1 MAEKKSSIVD
11 FGINMLRDLLN
22 SASKSQPVPEAAKEL
37 KLEDIPL
44 DTLKMEKISL
54 EQNEKKTLSRLREIE
69 GRKRQL
75 FSDGVQSAVSDR
87 EQTVLARKIKEL
99 DSEAAGLDQVLQAL
113 SKQMRVMNG
122 LVQIKEQ
129 SLILSSSSNS
139 IISRLKMDDIF
150 RYVNKASEGGEFQM
164 TKFDELLRAMDVN
177 ASIAPEY
184 REDADVLR
192 IKDAMKRAREAG
204 EHTEEKIDA
213 ELKALQEKKEPG
225 LENNDLG

>member
-1 MAEKKSSIVD
+1 MAEKKSTLVE
-11 FGINMLRDLLN
+11 FGINMIRDLLN
-22 SASKSQPVPEAAKEL
+22 STVKSQPVPAAAKEL

-75 FSDGVQSAVSDR
+75 FSEGVQGNISDR
-87 EQTVLARKIKEL
+87 ERTVLARKIKEL
-99 DSEAAGLDQVLQAL
+99 DSEAAGLDTVLQAL
-113 SKQMRVMNG
+113 SKEMRVMNG

-129 SLILSSSSNS
+129 SLILSTSSNS
-139 IISRLKMDDIF
+139 IISKLNMDDIF
-150 RYVNKASEGGEFQM
+150 RYVNKASEGGAFQM

-184 REDADVLR
+184 REEADVLR
-192 IKDAMKRAREAG
+192 IKEAMERASAAG
-204 EHTEEKIDA
+204 ENREEKIDA
-213 ELKALQEKKEPG
+213 ELKSLQEKKESR